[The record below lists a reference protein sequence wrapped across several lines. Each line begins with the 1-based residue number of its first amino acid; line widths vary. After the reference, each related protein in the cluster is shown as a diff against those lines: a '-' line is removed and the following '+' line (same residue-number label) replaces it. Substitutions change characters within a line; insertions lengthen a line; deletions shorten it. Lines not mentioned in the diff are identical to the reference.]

1 MENLQEV
8 IVGKR
13 PELDTP
19 GQTLSAELREL
30 GLISGNVRVLNRYI
44 VKGMGP
50 VDFADAVTKVFSD
63 PSADLVHDSLEEAAA
78 GDQVLILELLPGQF
92 DMRANAATE
101 SIQLIHGNF
110 AAQVRHQTIILF
122 REELTSQQWEHLQTH
137 LINPVEMRRGAEAV
151 SFVEERPSQEQ
162 PPVYV
167 GFTALDESGLKDFYA
182 AHQLAMSLAD
192 LEVIQRHFAAI
203 GRDPSET
210 ELKVLDTYWS
220 DHCRHT
226 TFQTELT
233 DIAFAPG
240 TEREQTT
247 YETYR
252 EWRRQL
258 GRDQKPQTLMDLA
271 TLGTRVLKAAGQAG
285 DVDES
290 DEINACSIIREIR
303 TPEGR
308 QPYLIQFKNET
319 HNHPT
324 EIEPFGGAATCLGGA
339 IRDPLAGRAY
349 VYQAMRVTGAADPTQ
364 AEAATLPGKLPQR
377 TISLQAARGYSSYGN
392 QIGLAAG
399 IVHEIFHPGY
409 VAKRMEVGAVIGSA
423 PLASVDRRTPD
434 PGDLVLLV
442 GGRTGRDG
450 VGGAT
455 GSSKSHDETSME
467 TSGSEVQKGNAPTE
481 RKLQRLIRNDELR
494 RLIKRCNDFGAGG
507 VSVAV
512 GELAPGLVIDLDAVP
527 LKYQGLSATETA
539 VSESQERM
547 AMVIAPGDLE
557 RFRSYLD
564 EENLESAIIARVT
577 ADPRLI
583 MTWRGAS
590 VVDLDREFLDSA
602 GARSSQ
608 SIVIEPARKQPQPI
622 PTEVT
627 RQAILDHL
635 TTLEGQSQ
643 KSLHEYFDSTNGCA
657 TVTLPYG
664 GLRQESEAAHMAAL
678 IPVAD
683 GVSADASIMTYG
695 FDPYLAEADQYAG
708 AYLAVAESLA
718 RLAAAGADPAMARLS
733 FQEYFQKL
741 GTDAAIWGKPM
752 KSLLGALQA
761 QLDFGV
767 PAIGGKDSM
776 SGSFGDI
783 HVPPTLISFAV
794 TTMPGE
800 HVLGNVLAG
809 EGTLWHIPARW
820 QDGLPQADHLTAAA
834 GLIRAANEAGL
845 LQAAD
850 TASRGLV
857 PALLN
862 MAWGNESGFNVT
874 IPDEA
879 FVRRPVDFIVQ
890 LRPDQTAQ
898 WRQLARD
905 AGVEIHQLGCLT
917 QDPKVTINGVSLTL
931 SETLEAAHARISP
944 IFRRSK
950 KTGATLENLNHTAAP
965 LIIPKGF
972 GVARPKALITVFPG
986 SNCEYDLVRAFRSAG
1001 ADPEVFVFRNRD
1013 AADLK
1018 ASAQSLSQAIA
1029 SSQILM
1035 IPGGFSAGDEPDG
1048 SGKFIANALR
1058 SPAIAGA
1065 ITDLL
1070 ETRSGLL
1077 LGICN
1082 GFQALVRLGL
1092 LPEGRITEPHEAM
1105 PMLALNE
1112 IGRHMD
1118 TIARVRV
1125 ASNASPWL
1133 RHVNPGEVYAV
1144 PISHGEGR
1152 FMAPPEVLDELKA
1165 NGQII
1170 TQYCDDQG
1178 NATMAAPDNPNGS
1191 QLAIEGIISKDGRV
1205 LGKMGHNERWQKGL
1219 LRNYPGTFD
1228 MQLFRSGVEYFK
1240 E

>member
-44 VKGMGP
+44 VKGMQPGP
-50 VDFADAVTKVFSD
+50 FADTVTKVFSD
-63 PSADLVHDSLEEAAA
+63 PSADLVFASLAQAAA
-78 GDQVLILELLPGQF
+78 GERVLILELLPGQF

-110 AAQVRHQTIILF
+110 AAQVRHQRLILF
-122 REELTSQQWEHLQTH
+122 SEELSVQQWARLETH
-137 LINPVEMRRGAEAV
+137 LINPVEMRRGAETV
-151 SFVEERPSQEQ
+151 SFADERPSQEQ
-162 PPVYV
+162 PPVYQ
-167 GFTALDESGLKDFYA
+167 GFTALDEAGLDDFYA

-192 LEVIQRHFAAI
+192 LAVIRQHFAAI

-226 TFQTELT
+226 TFQTELSE
-233 DIAFAPG
+233 IAFAPG
-240 TEREQTT
+240 TEREAAT

-252 EWRRQL
+252 TWRRKL
-258 GRDQKPQTLMDLA
+258 GRDHKPQTLMDLA
-271 TLGTRVLKAAGQAG
+271 TIGTRVLKAAGLTG

-290 DEINACSIIREIR
+290 EEINACSIIREIR
-303 TPEGR
+303 TPKGR
-308 QPYLIQFKNET
+308 EPYLIQFKNET

-364 AEAATLPGKLPQR
+364 EEAATLPGKLPQR

-434 PGDLVLLV
+434 PGDLILLV

-481 RKLQRLIRNDELR
+481 RKLQRLIRNNELR

-547 AMVIAPGDLE
+547 AMVISPQALE
-557 RFRSYLD
+557 QFQRYLD
-564 EENLESAIIARVT
+564 EENLESAIIARVS
-577 ADPRLI
+577 AEPRLV
-583 MTWRGAS
+583 MTWRGERI
-590 VVDLDREFLDSA
+590 VDLDRDFLDSA
-602 GARSSQ
+602 GARSCQ
-608 SIVIEPARKQPQPI
+608 AVVIEPATRPEPVRI
-622 PTEVT
+622 PVT
-627 RQAILDHL
+627 RQSILDHL

-664 GLRQESEAAHMAAL
+664 GLRQETEAAHMAAL
-678 IPVAD
+678 IPITE
-683 GVSADASIMTYG
+683 GVSADASVMTYG
-695 FDPYLAEADQYAG
+695 FDPDLAESDQYAG

-718 RLAAAGADPAMARLS
+718 RLAAAGADPTTARLS

-741 GTDAAIWGKPM
+741 GTAEAIWGKPV

-761 QLDFGV
+761 QLDFAV

-800 HVLGNVLAG
+800 QVLGNVLEG
-809 EGTLWHIPARW
+809 EGSLWHIPASF
-820 QDGLPQADHLTAAA
+820 QDGLPQADHFQAAA
-834 GLIRAANEAGL
+834 ALIRKANEAGL
-845 LQAAD
+845 LLAAD
-850 TASRGLV
+850 TARQGII

-862 MAWGNESGFNVT
+862 MAWGNEIAFTVT
-874 IPDEA
+874 IPEDA
-879 FVRRPVDFIVQ
+879 FTKRPVDFIVQ
-890 LRPDQTAQ
+890 VRPEKADQ
-898 WRQLARD
+898 WKELAKD
-905 AGVEIHQLGCLT
+905 ADIEINLLGHT
-917 QDPKVTINGVSLTL
+917 TPGGDITINGISLSLT
-931 SETLEAAHARISP
+931 ETLEAAHARISP
-944 IFRRSK
+944 VFRRSRK
-950 KTGATLENLNHTAAP
+950 RGELVDNLNYSAPP
-965 LIIPKGF
+965 LIIPRGF
-972 GVARPKALITVFPG
+972 GAARPKALITVFPG
-986 SNCEYDLVRAFRSAG
+986 SNCEYDLVRAFRAAG
-1001 ADPEVFVFRNRD
+1001 AEPDVFVFRNRD
-1013 AADLK
+1013 AGDLK

-1029 SSQILM
+1029 ASQILM

-1058 SPAIAGA
+1058 NPAIAGA
-1065 ITDLL
+1065 ITNLL

-1133 RHVNPGEVYAV
+1133 RYVTPGEVYAV

-1152 FMAPPEVLDELKA
+1152 FMAPPEVLEQLRA

-1178 NATMAAPDNPNGS
+1178 NATMAAPENPNGS

-1205 LGKMGHNERWQKGL
+1205 LGKMGHNERWQEGL
-1219 LRNYPGTFD
+1219 LRNYPGNFD
-1228 MQLFRSGVEYFK
+1228 MQLFRSGVDYFRD
-1240 E
+1240 